1 MKIPALAL
9 IPIVI
14 AALSGCANSG
24 MPWQQQSSAAVG
36 SSYTSSYP
44 AYGVVAAVR
53 PIQQN
58 NAAANS
64 TGGALLG
71 GLAGGLIGHQI
82 GGGTGNTAATI
93 GGAVG
98 GAMLGSQLA
107 QQQGNAVST
116 VYQVE
121 VRMDDGSLQTVT
133 TPDGSFAAGQRVVL
147 QNGTIGHY

>member
-9 IPIVI
+9 LTAVVV
-14 AALSGCANSG
+14 AALPGCANNG
-24 MPWQQQSSAAVG
+24 MPWQSSSTATS

-44 AYGVVAAVR
+44 AYGVVTAVR
-53 PIQQN
+53 AVQQN
-58 NAAANS
+58 NAASNS
-64 TGGALLG
+64 AGGALLG

-116 VYQVE
+116 VYQVD
-121 VRMDDGSLQTVT
+121 VRLDDGSYQTIST
-133 TPDGSFAAGQRVVL
+133 ADGSFAVGQRVML
-147 QNGTIGHY
+147 QNGAITHY